1 MRGRG
6 FMIEI
11 YLFLSFMIV
20 AAIIAIEIKD
30 LLAAAI
36 SVGAIGF
43 SVAILF
49 ILLQAPD
56 LAIVQI
62 VVEILTLII
71 FVAVIFRTTD
81 VDETINKKST
91 PMQILGMV
99 SYGLFVVVFLI
110 LIERIF
116 SFLPGFG
123 SPVMKVASEY
133 IKMGLPQVGG
143 ANIVADIIL
152 DFRGLDTLGEA
163 TVLFTSV
170 IGVLVVMRYKGKR
183 AIGGK

>member
-1 MRGRG
+1 
-6 FMIEI
+6 MIEI
-11 YLFLSFMIV
+11 YLFLIFMIV
-20 AAIIAIEIKD
+20 AAIIAIEIKN

-36 SVGAIGF
+36 AVGAVGF

-62 VVEILTLII
+62 VVEILTVII

-81 VDETINKKST
+81 TDDTIGKKFGISNVW
-91 PMQILGMV
+91 GMIFFGIFIV
-99 SYGLFVVVFLI
+99 LFFI
-110 LIERIF
+110 TIERIF
-116 SFLPGFG
+116 KELPAFG
-123 SPVMKVASEY
+123 SPIMKVASEY
-133 IKMGLPQVGG
+133 IRMGMSSAGG

-170 IGVLVVMRYKGKR
+170 IGVLAVMRK
-183 AIGGK
+183 IGRR

>member
-1 MRGRG
+1 
-6 FMIEI
+6 MIEL
-11 YLFLSFMIV
+11 YLFLIFMII

-36 SVGAIGF
+36 AVGAVGF
-43 SVAILF
+43 SVAIMF

-62 VVEILTLII
+62 VVETLTVVI
-71 FVAVIFRTTD
+71 FIAVILRTTHL
-81 VDETINKKST
+81 DETLTKTLLPTQVLSIVLYSVFA
-91 PMQILGMV
+91 IL
-99 SYGLFVVVFLI
+99 FII
-110 LIERIF
+110 LSFRVLNELPIF
-116 SFLPGFG
+116 GNPI
-123 SPVMKVASEY
+123 MKVANEY
-133 IKMGLPQVGG
+133 IKLGLPKAGG

-170 IGVLVVMRYKGKR
+170 MGVLAIMRKSGKKKTR
-183 AIGGK
+183 EDS

>member
-1 MRGRG
+1 
-6 FMIEI
+6 MIEI

-36 SVGAIGF
+36 AVGAIGF

-81 VDETINKKST
+81 VDETINKKFT

-99 SYGLFVVVFLI
+99 SFGLFVVVFLI

-116 SFLPGFG
+116 IVLPTFG
-123 SPVMKVASEY
+123 SPVMKVAGEY
-133 IKMGLPQVGG
+133 IKIGLSQVGG

-170 IGVLVVMRYKGKR
+170 IGVLAVMRRKGRK

>member
-1 MRGRG
+1 
-6 FMIEI
+6 MIEI
-11 YLFLSFMIV
+11 YLFLIFMIV
-20 AAIIAIEIKD
+20 AAIIAIEIKN

-36 SVGAIGF
+36 AIGAVGF

-62 VVEILTLII
+62 VVEILTVII

-81 VDETINKKST
+81 TDDTISKKLGISNIWG
-91 PMQILGMV
+91 MIFYGMFVIL
-99 SYGLFVVVFLI
+99 FFI
-110 LIERIF
+110 TIERIF
-116 SFLPGFG
+116 RELPAFG
-123 SPVMKVASEY
+123 SPIMKVASEY
-133 IKMGLPQVGG
+133 IKMGMSSAGG
-143 ANIVADIIL
+143 ANLVADVIL

-170 IGVLVVMRYKGKR
+170 IGVLAVMRK
-183 AIGGK
+183 IGRR

>member
-1 MRGRG
+1 MV
-6 FMIEI
+6 EL
-11 YLFLSFMIV
+11 YLFLIFMIA
-20 AAIIAIEIKD
+20 AAIIAIEIEN

-36 SVGAIGF
+36 AVGAVGF

-81 VDETINKKST
+81 VDETVNKRFT
-91 PMQILGMV
+91 PMQTFGLVFYGFFVIL
-99 SYGLFVVVFLI
+99 FLI
-110 LIERIF
+110 VMERIF
-116 SFLPGFG
+116 SVLPPFG

-133 IKMGLPQVGG
+133 IKLGLPKVGG

-170 IGVLVVMRYKGKR
+170 IGVLAVMRKTGWK
-183 AIGGK
+183 

>member
-1 MRGRG
+1 
-6 FMIEI
+6 MIEI
-11 YLFLSFMIV
+11 YLFLTFMIV

-36 SVGAIGF
+36 AVGAIGF

-49 ILLQAPD
+49 IMLQAPD

-62 VVEILTLII
+62 VVEILTVII

-81 VDETINKKST
+81 IDETITKQFK
-91 PMQILGMV
+91 PMQILGLV
-99 SYGLFVVVFLI
+99 FYGFFVLLFLI
-110 LIERIF
+110 IMERIF
-116 SFLPGFG
+116 SVLPPFG
-123 SPVMKVASEY
+123 SPAMKVASEY
-133 IKMGLPQVGG
+133 IRLGLPQVGG

-170 IGVLVVMRYKGKR
+170 IGVLTVMRKVGRKG
-183 AIGGK
+183 

>member
-1 MRGRG
+1 
-6 FMIEI
+6 MIEI
-11 YLFLSFMIV
+11 YIFLVFMII
-20 AAIIAIEIKD
+20 AAIIAIEIKN

-36 SVGAIGF
+36 AVGAVGF

-62 VVEILTLII
+62 VVEILTVII
-71 FVAVIFRTTD
+71 FVAVIFRATD
-81 VDETINKKST
+81 IDETINKRLT
-91 PMQILGMV
+91 TGQILGLV
-99 SYGLFVVVFLI
+99 FYGFFVILFI
-110 LIERIF
+110 IIMERIF
-116 SFLPGFG
+116 STIPPFG

-133 IKMGLPQVGG
+133 IKLGLPKVGG

-170 IGVLVVMRYKGKR
+170 VGVLAVMRKMGRKV
-183 AIGGK
+183 